1 MRDTPV
7 EDRLPPSLRFLRALV
22 IVLMISMIGGVLA
35 LVWVVVTRLPA
46 ALNAAPPALPTAIT
60 LPDGET
66 PAALTF
72 GKGWVAVVT
81 EGDRLLIY
89 GTDGAL
95 WQQITI
101 TRP

>member
-1 MRDTPV
+1 M
-7 EDRLPPSLRFLRALV
+7 PPSLRFLRALV

-60 LPDGET
+60 RPDGET

-81 EGDRLLIY
+81 EGDTLLIY

>member
-1 MRDTPV
+1 M
-7 EDRLPPSLRFLRALV
+7 PPSLRFLRALV

-46 ALNAAPPALPTAIT
+46 AMDATPPALPPAIA
-60 LPDGET
+60 LPEGES

-72 GKGWVAVVT
+72 GQGWVAVVT
-81 EGDRLLIY
+81 EGDKLLIY
-89 GTDGAL
+89 GTDGTL
-95 WQQITI
+95 WQQVTI